1 MYNKF
6 IIDQTY
12 NITNSGVF
20 KNILLGIVNIF
31 NGILHFYENGINNC
45 SITDLN
51 ILFLLNDPSKMRMLN
66 FKHCEPIEKLNNSD
80 TELKKM
86 YLVRDIYNLLKIL
99 DEILQVMQYKD
110 SLKDY
115 KNKYNEYTHPSNN
128 KKYPDLTTKKIL
140 DGIRS
145 DILGIINKLGRNKNP
160 P

>member
-1 MYNKF
+1 VYNKF

-31 NGILHFYENGINNC
+31 NGILHFYENCINNC

-66 FKHCEPIEKLNNSD
+66 FKHCEPSD

-128 KKYPDLTTKKIL
+128 KKIS

-145 DILGIINKLGRNKNP
+145 DILGIINKLGRNENP